1 MTDTN
6 MVRSQLLAVREM
18 LEMAARGTLAIHIV
32 KESGCWTVEL
42 WRDGEIRAI
51 DGDVRTVAEALDR
64 AGRFI
69 SMGAV

>member
-32 KESGCWTVEL
+32 KEAGCWTVEL
-42 WRDGEIRAI
+42 WRDGEISAI
-51 DGDVRTVAEALDR
+51 DGGVLTVAEALSR

-69 SMGAV
+69 SRGAV